1 MFHVKHYDVIVIGGG
16 HAGAE
21 AAAAAA
27 RMGVSTA
34 LVTLRIET
42 LGAMSCNPAIGG
54 LGKGHLVRE
63 VDALDG
69 VMGRMADRAGIQF
82 RLLNRRKGPAVQGP
96 RAQIDRRLYREAMRA
111 ELLAMPGLDVIEG
124 EVAGLKLAGEAVSGV
139 VLASGVELSSGRV
152 VLTAGTFLNGVI
164 HIGDRRMS
172 GGRMGDMPSRL
183 LAAQLAELALPVGRL
198 KTGTPPRLDGR
209 TIDWARLDSQPGDDD
224 PAMFSFL
231 SRAPE
236 ARQVSCGITHTSEAT
251 HQIVRD
257 NLSRSAMYGG
267 HIEGVGPRYCP
278 SIEDKVVRFAD
289 KTSHQV
295 FLEPEG
301 LDDHTVYPNGLS
313 TSLPED
319 VQHAYIR
326 TIAGLEQAAI
336 LQPGYAIE
344 YDYFDPRG
352 LRNTLETRSVRG
364 LYFAGQINGTTGY
377 EEAAAQGLVAGI
389 NAASASRSAMP
400 LEFSR
405 TDSYIGVMIDDL
417 ISRGVTE
424 PYRMFTSRAEF
435 RLTVR
440 ADNADRRLTPL
451 GIVVGC
457 VSESRRSAFEAKRD
471 SLEAAR
477 LALSSQWISAKDL
490 SEAGLNVSPTGARRS
505 AYDALSLPNADLSA
519 LLASFDAYDG
529 IDATTLAQMQID
541 AVYDQYADRQAKE
554 VADLRR
560 QETQRIPDG
569 FEYAEISGLSNEMK
583 QKLTRARPDSIL
595 SASRVEGVTP
605 AALLL
610 LLAHLRKPIVER
622 RAG

>member
-1 MFHVKHYDVIVIGGG
+1 MKHYDVIVIGGG

-34 LVTLRIET
+34 LVTLRVET

-63 VDALDG
+63 IDALDG

-111 ELLAMPGLDVIEG
+111 ELLATPGLDVIEG
-124 EVAGLKLAGEAVSGV
+124 EVAGLKLVGGAVQGII
-139 VLASGVELSSGRV
+139 LASGVELASCRV

-172 GGRMGDMPSRL
+172 GGRMGDSPSKL

-209 TIDWARLDSQPGDDD
+209 TIDWARLESQPGDED

-231 SRAPE
+231 NRTPE
-236 ARQVSCGITHTSEAT
+236 ARQISCGITHTSEAT

-257 NLSRSAMYGG
+257 NLGRSAMYGG

-319 VQHAYIR
+319 VQHAYIH
-326 TIAGLEQAAI
+326 TIPGLENTAI

-352 LRNTLETRSVRG
+352 LHRTLETRAVQG

-377 EEAAAQGLVAGI
+377 EEAGAQGIVAGL
-389 NAASASRSAMP
+389 NAAAASGGREP
-400 LEFSR
+400 IVFSR

-417 ISRGVTE
+417 TSRGVTE

-440 ADNADRRLTPL
+440 ADNADRRLTPA
-451 GIVVGC
+451 GIQAGC
-457 VSESRRSAFEAKRD
+457 VSEARRVAFEAKQ
-471 SLEAAR
+471 EALDAGR
-477 LALSSQWISAKDL
+477 AALGSVMIGPKAL
-490 SEAGLNVSPTGARRS
+490 GEAGIAVSKDGGKRS
-505 AYDALSLPNADLSA
+505 AYDVLSLPGVDLDVVVP
-519 LLASFDAYDG
+519 FFPAYQVLDREVL
-529 IDATTLAQMQID
+529 DQLQID
-541 AVYDQYADRQAKE
+541 STYDQYADRQEKE

-560 QETQRIPDG
+560 QETQRIPQDFDYG
-569 FEYAEISGLSNEMK
+569 RISGLSNEIK
-583 QKLTRARPDSIL
+583 QKLSRAQPESIL
-595 SASRVEGVTP
+595 QASRIEGVTP

-610 LLAHLRKPIVER
+610 VLAHLRKPGER
-622 RAG
+622 LAG